1 MTDFNNPLNNVK
13 IASPCPANW
22 DAMNGNDKVR
32 FCAECK
38 LNVYNLSGMKKAE
51 AENLLRNTEGR
62 LCVRYFRRADGT
74 VLTQNCP
81 VGWRAVKRRV
91 SNLAVA
97 ACTLVLSILGTFA
110 FTADGKNEKLIGR
123 LLPVLTTPTPAPPDI
138 PLMGAIAMPS
148 PTPKQTPKATPTPK
162 GEYLMGDVAAPG
174 SQEIGKMVVIDRKK
188 S

>member
-22 DAMNGNDKVR
+22 DAMNGDNKVR
-32 FCAECK
+32 FCGECK
-38 LNVYNLSGMKKAE
+38 LNVYNLSGMNKAE

-74 VLTQNCP
+74 VLTQDCP

-91 SNLAVA
+91 SNLAAA
-97 ACTLVLSILGTFA
+97 ACTLVLGILGTFT
-110 FTADGKNEKLIGR
+110 FTAGSKSNEKLIGS
-123 LLPVLTTPTPAPPDI
+123 LIPVLTTPTPTPPEY

-148 PTPKQTPKATPTPK
+148 PTPKQTPKPSPSPK
-162 GEYLMGDVAAPG
+162 E
-174 SQEIGKMVVIDRKK
+174 EKGKYMVGMKMPM
-188 S
+188 